1 MHDMTARQTGIL
13 WPQKRS
19 SGPADSLKI
28 LGDGNA
34 CGETLPRPENYRKQ
48 TWRHGQYQFSCPFP
62 QSGSIPTMANEQK
75 SLLARLHA
83 KPDKVE
89 EVRTFLEDAL
99 PLAEDE
105 EKTVSWYALQID
117 DTTFGI
123 FDTFAGEEGRQAH
136 LDGDIAAALMEH
148 ADELLEE
155 PPQIEHVDV
164 LAAK

>member
-1 MHDMTARQTGIL
+1 
-13 WPQKRS
+13 
-19 SGPADSLKI
+19 
-28 LGDGNA
+28 
-34 CGETLPRPENYRKQ
+34 
-48 TWRHGQYQFSCPFP
+48 
-62 QSGSIPTMANEQK
+62 MANEQK

-155 PPQIEHVDV
+155 PPQIEHVNV